1 MTVAQATQAANPA
14 PIPPRQQPR
23 SARPPVRPKVTTGD
37 RLSLTIFFA
46 VVLHSLIILGISF
59 SQEDRSQPK
68 QKLPGLEVTLVQSR
82 TDKEIEDAD
91 FLAQASQEGGGDT
104 EEKVRPSTE
113 VMPVVPTGET
123 GDVSEFVPE
132 TKIATQQE
140 TQRKQ
145 LLTAA
150 NSERKVS
157 AGISAPQLEQEQQLT
172 AAQLLSR
179 SKEIARLSAEIDQ
192 TQRVFAHRPKRKYI
206 SARTKEYRF
215 ASYEEAWRAKV
226 ERIGKIN
233 FPDKAKRQKLSGS
246 LIMAVTINKDGGIKS
261 INIRQSSGH
270 KILDDGAIRIV
281 RLAAPFAPFSK
292 DIRKEA
298 DELVITRTW
307 VFEAGNRFSAR

>member
-1 MTVAQATQAANPA
+1 M
-14 PIPPRQQPR
+14 
-23 SARPPVRPKVTTGD
+23 RPKIGTGD

-59 SQEDRSQPK
+59 SGEDRSQPK

-82 TDKEIEDAD
+82 TDKDIKDAD

-113 VMPVVPTGET
+113 EVPVVPTGET
-123 GDVSEFVPE
+123 GEVSEFVPE
-132 TKIATQQE
+132 TQIATQPEPQRQE
-140 TQRKQ
+140 

-150 NSERKVS
+150 SSERKIA
-157 AGISAPQLEQEQQLT
+157 AGLNTPEVKQEEHLT

-206 SARTKEYRF
+206 SARTKEYKF

-226 ERIGKIN
+226 ERIGRIN
-233 FPDKAKRQKLSGS
+233 FPDEARRKKLSGS
-246 LIMAVTINKDGGIKS
+246 LIMSVTINEDGNIKS
-261 INIRQSSGH
+261 IKIRQSSGH

-281 RLAAPFAPFSK
+281 RLAAPFSRFSK
-292 DIRKEA
+292 DIRKEV

-307 VFEAGNRFSAR
+307 VFEAGKRFSAK

>member
-1 MTVAQATQAANPA
+1 MTVAQAMQT
-14 PIPPRQQPR
+14 PIQTPMQQPR
-23 SARPPVRPKVTTGD
+23 RSRPPMRPKVSTGD

-46 VVLHSLIILGISF
+46 IVLHSLIILGISF
-59 SQEDRSQPK
+59 SQEDRSKPPE
-68 QKLPGLEVTLVQSR
+68 KLPGLEVTLVQSR
-82 TDKEIEDAD
+82 ADKEIKDAD
-91 FLAQASQEGGGDT
+91 FLAQANQEGGGDT
-104 EEKVRPSTE
+104 AEKVRPSSE

-123 GDVSEFVPE
+123 GDVREFVPE
-132 TKIATQQE
+132 TQIATQPE
-140 TQRKQ
+140 VQRKE

-157 AGISAPQLEQEQQLT
+157 AGINTPKLEQKQKIT

-206 SARTKEYRF
+206 SARTKEYRY

-246 LIMAVTINKDGGIKS
+246 LIMAVTINKDGSIKS

-270 KILDDGAIRIV
+270 KILDDGAVRIV
-281 RLAAPFAPFSK
+281 RLAAPFARFSE

-307 VFEAGNRFSAR
+307 VFEAGKRFSAK

>member
-1 MTVAQATQAANPA
+1 MTAAQATQSPM
-14 PIPPRQQPR
+14 QQTRKTP
-23 SARPPVRPKVTTGD
+23 SVRPKVTTGD

-59 SQEDRSQPK
+59 SQEDRLQPP

-82 TDKEIEDAD
+82 TDKDIKDAD

-113 VMPVVPTGET
+113 VTPVVPTGEE
-123 GDVSEFVPE
+123 GQVREFVPE
-132 TKIATQQE
+132 TRIATQPE
-140 TQRKQ
+140 PQRKQ

-150 NSERKVS
+150 SSERKIS
-157 AGISAPQLEQEQQLT
+157 AGIAAPQLEQEQRFT

-206 SARTKEYRF
+206 SARTQEYRY

-233 FPDKAKRQKLSGS
+233 FPDEAKRQKLSGS
-246 LIMAVTINKDGGIKS
+246 LIMAVTLGSDGSIKA
-261 INIRQSSGH
+261 IEIRQSSGH
-270 KILDDGAIRIV
+270 KILDDGAMRIV
-281 RLAAPFAPFSK
+281 RLAAPFARFSE
-292 DIRKEA
+292 DIRKEV

-307 VFEAGNRFSAR
+307 VFEAGRRFSAK

>member
-1 MTVAQATQAANPA
+1 MTVAQAMQT
-14 PIPPRQQPR
+14 PIQTPMQQPR
-23 SARPPVRPKVTTGD
+23 RSRPPMRPKVSTGD

-46 VVLHSLIILGISF
+46 IVLHSLIILGISF
-59 SQEDRSQPK
+59 SQEDRSKPPE
-68 QKLPGLEVTLVQSR
+68 KLPGLEVTLVQSR
-82 TDKEIEDAD
+82 ADKEIKDAD
-91 FLAQASQEGGGDT
+91 FLAQANQEGGGDT

-113 VMPVVPTGET
+113 VTPVVPTGET
-123 GDVSEFVPE
+123 GDVREFVPE
-132 TKIATQQE
+132 TQIATQPE
-140 TQRKQ
+140 AQRKE

-150 NSERKVS
+150 SSERKVS
-157 AGISAPQLEQEQQLT
+157 AGINAPQLEQKQQIT

-206 SARTKEYRF
+206 SARTKEYRY

-246 LIMAVTINKDGGIKS
+246 LIMAVTINKDGSIKS

-270 KILDDGAIRIV
+270 KILDDGAVRIV
-281 RLAAPFAPFSK
+281 RLAAPFARFSE
-292 DIRKEA
+292 DIRKEV

-307 VFEAGNRFSAR
+307 VFEAGQRFSAK

>member
-1 MTVAQATQAANPA
+1 MTVAQAVQTPM
-14 PIPPRQQPR
+14 QQPR
-23 SARPPVRPKVTTGD
+23 RSRPPMRPKVSTGD
-37 RLSLTIFFA
+37 RLSLTIFFT

-59 SQEDRSQPK
+59 SQEDRSKPPE
-68 QKLPGLEVTLVQSR
+68 KLPGLEVTLVQSR
-82 TDKEIEDAD
+82 ADKEIEDAD
-91 FLAQASQEGGGDT
+91 FLAQANQEGGGDT

-113 VMPVVPTGET
+113 VTPVVPTGEQ
-123 GDVSEFVPE
+123 GDVREFVPE
-132 TKIATQQE
+132 TQIATQPE
-140 TQRKQ
+140 VQRKQ

-157 AGISAPQLEQEQQLT
+157 AGINAPKLEQKQQIT

-206 SARTKEYRF
+206 SARTKEYRY

-246 LIMAVTINKDGGIKS
+246 LIMAVTINKDGSIKS

-270 KILDDGAIRIV
+270 KILDDGAVRIV
-281 RLAAPFAPFSK
+281 RLAAPFARFSE

-307 VFEAGNRFSAR
+307 VFEAGKRFSAK

>member
-1 MTVAQATQAANPA
+1 MTAAQAIQQTPL
-14 PIPPRQQPR
+14 PPHRQPR
-23 SARPPVRPKVTTGD
+23 RARPPLRPKVTSGD

-82 TDKEIEDAD
+82 TDKEIKDAD

-113 VMPVVPTGET
+113 VVPVVPTGEQ
-123 GDVSEFVPE
+123 GEVREFVPE
-132 TKIATQQE
+132 TRIATQPE
-140 TQRKQ
+140 PQRKQ

-150 NSERKVS
+150 SSERKVS
-157 AGISAPQLEQEQQLT
+157 AGISAPELEQEQQLT

-206 SARTKEYRF
+206 SARTQEYRY

-233 FPDKAKRQKLSGS
+233 FPDQAKRQQLSGS
-246 LIMAVTINKDGGIKS
+246 LIMAVTISKDGSIKS

-270 KILDDGAIRIV
+270 KILDDGAVRIV
-281 RLAAPFAPFSK
+281 RLAAPFAPFSE
-292 DIRKEA
+292 DIRNEV

-307 VFEAGNRFSAR
+307 VFEAGSKFSTR

>member
-1 MTVAQATQAANPA
+1 MTTARAT
-14 PIPPRQQPR
+14 
-23 SARPPVRPKVTTGD
+23 RPPIRPQVTTGD

-59 SQEDRSQPK
+59 TTEDRSQPP

-82 TDKEIEDAD
+82 TDKEIKDAD

-104 EEKVRPSTE
+104 EEKVRPTSE
-113 VMPVVPTGET
+113 VAPVVPTGEV
-123 GDVSEFVPE
+123 GEVKEFVPE
-132 TKIATQQE
+132 TQIATIPEPQRQE
-140 TQRKQ
+140 

-150 NSERKVS
+150 QSERKIS
-157 AGISAPQLEQEQQLT
+157 AGVSAPQVQQEKRLT

-206 SARTKEYRF
+206 SARTQEYRY
-215 ASYEEAWRAKV
+215 ANYEEAWRAKV

-233 FPDKAKRQKLSGS
+233 FPDEAKRKKLSGS
-246 LIMAVTINKDGGIKS
+246 LIMAVTINQDGSISAIK
-261 INIRQSSGH
+261 IRKSSGH
-270 KILDDGAIRIV
+270 KILDDGALRIV
-281 RLAAPFAPFSK
+281 RLAAPFARFPEN
-292 DIRKEA
+292 IRKEA

-307 VFEAGNRFSAR
+307 VFEAGNRFSTR

>member
-1 MTVAQATQAANPA
+1 MTAAQATNQSPLQA
-14 PIPPRQQPR
+14 PRQQPR
-23 SARPPVRPKVTTGD
+23 RPRPPMRPNVSTGD
-37 RLSLTIFFA
+37 RLSLTVFFA
-46 VVLHSLIILGISF
+46 VILHSLIILGISF
-59 SQEDRSQPK
+59 SQEDRSQPPE
-68 QKLPGLEVTLVQSR
+68 KLPGLEVTLVQSR
-82 TDKEIEDAD
+82 TDKEIKDAD

-113 VMPVVPTGET
+113 VVPVVPTGET
-123 GDVSEFVPE
+123 GDVREFVPE
-132 TKIATQQE
+132 TQIATQPE
-140 TQRKQ
+140 PQRKQ

-150 NSERKVS
+150 SSERKIS
-157 AGISAPQLEQEQQLT
+157 AGVNAPELEQKQQIT

-206 SARTKEYRF
+206 SARTKEYRY

-246 LIMAVTINKDGGIKS
+246 LIMAVTINKDGSIKS
-261 INIRQSSGH
+261 INLRQSSGH

-281 RLAAPFAPFSK
+281 RLAAPFARFSE
-292 DIRKEA
+292 DIRKEV

-307 VFEAGNRFSAR
+307 VFEAGRRFSAK